1 MPGPGHQCSASNWLD
16 TRFSSR
22 LVTSLRSMTSRRAPA
37 IYNRGPKGL
46 PEEITTLRST
56 ARSLDSRAY
65 LHGLIMVGRKVG
77 IGILPCRKMS
87 TCSLDIFGPCHPG
100 TSSAITVFPVQIQRW
115 STMFSWH
122 KVSVMNQCPSLDLS
136 GSMTPTRLSSC
147 TSRIPDKFGMVCRM
161 SQWGPLSFPRFQI
174 WLRPPV
180 FSQSSW
186 PDTKV
191 FNSVGFFLVL
201 FQVDLFNITVLLGGS
216 DEFET

>member
-122 KVSVMNQCPSLDLS
+122 KVSVMNVTMGTVEFSEVSDLAPATSVQPEQLARHQGFQQRWFLPGSFPS
-136 GSMTPTRLSSC
+136 
-147 TSRIPDKFGMVCRM
+147 
-161 SQWGPLSFPRFQI
+161 GPLQHHST
-174 WLRPPV
+174 
-180 FSQSSW
+180 SG
-186 PDTKV
+186 
-191 FNSVGFFLVL
+191 GFR
-201 FQVDLFNITVLLGGS
+201 
-216 DEFET
+216 

>member
-65 LHGLIMVGRKVG
+65 LHGLIMVGRK
-77 IGILPCRKMS
+77 I
-87 TCSLDIFGPCHPG
+87 
-100 TSSAITVFPVQIQRW
+100 QIW